1 MNKICKQYISEV
13 KALFPIM
20 GKNEKIYVN
29 KLKKHLENY
38 CEESCIASKQE
49 LYESYGQP
57 NDIVNDFFS
66 SADTE
71 YIVKKI
77 KISKYIKIAITSL
90 LVIAL
95 ATASIYCTILIR
107 EHEIFARQEVVIC
120 EQTIEEIE

>member
-29 KLKKHLENY
+29 KLKKHLENH

-57 NDIVNDFFS
+57 NDIVNDYFS

-95 ATASIYCTILIR
+95 ATASIYCIILIR
-107 EHEIFARQEVVIC
+107 EHAIFAREEVVIC